1 MDDATNRANN
11 KEYFANE
18 AQKWLSDVNEEFTGK
33 IEEEEANFTTQ
44 QCGKS
49 EELKVRHKVPEVGN
63 NNTYSF
69 NLLLSEDERSKAM
82 VAILKLLS
90 KAQFSSHEAIELMP
104 ENPDRALWLGIKLL
118 NKSMSAI
125 IRDVLDC
132 GTGGKKFQR
141 GKACYQAL
149 KNKFGY
155 HKY

>member
-1 MDDATNRANN
+1 VDDATNRANN

-18 AQKWLSDVNEEFTGK
+18 AQKWLSDVNEEVTRK
-33 IEEEEANFTTQ
+33 LEEEEANFTTQ

-63 NNTYSF
+63 NSTYSF
-69 NLLLSEDERSKAM
+69 NLLLSEEEQSKAM

-90 KAQFSSHEAIELMP
+90 AAQFSDREVIELMP

-118 NKSMSAI
+118 NKSRSAI

-141 GKACYQAL
+141 GKACYQTL
-149 KNKFGY
+149 KNKFGDY
-155 HKY
+155 KY